1 MRDLPAVTASTLRD
15 PLRPLRSLAARS
27 GRAGTALAGVATV
40 VVLAAVASGYHL
52 WLFVISGI
60 SDGAIYSLAAIG
72 LVLTYKTSGIFNF
85 AIGAQAALSAYLFYM
100 FRITDGLP
108 WPVAALFALLLGGV
122 VVSLI
127 LERIATLLSEA
138 PPVMKVVATIGLL
151 VLLQSALTGHFGP
164 ATLQFKQFL
173 PIAHV
178 SLAGINIQASQ
189 FIVVGVSIAA
199 TIGLYYFFKRRRVG
213 VAMQAVVDD
222 PDLLA
227 LQATSPAMVR
237 RYAWIIGSCFVSI
250 SGMLIAPELGVDVN
264 DMLLLFIAAFGAAAV
279 ASFTSIPV
287 TFGASIAIGI
297 VMNVMSDRLATQPN
311 QVLSEL
317 YTQVPFLVVILAL
330 LFLPKRKLTER
341 AGRRIRKLTPP
352 VRFDRKTVGVA
363 SAAGLL
369 LAVAVPFLVSH
380 AYVDIY
386 TTGLGFSIIL
396 ASLGLVLWTSGQI
409 SLCQVAFAAVGA
421 TTFAHT
427 QSAGLPWLVSLLV
440 AALVALPVGAL
451 VAIPS
456 FRLSGIYLAVATFGV
471 GLLFQNLL
479 YTTFLMFGKTD
490 NLTVSRPRMFGL
502 HTYTDDGYYLTTLA
516 VAVLCMAIV
525 VLVRR
530 SRLGQML
537 RALSDSPIALD
548 AHGADSRITRI
559 SVFCISASMAAVG
572 GALISGVTLVA
583 TGEPTG
589 PFGYFNSLALV
600 AVLAFCWRQPI
611 LSPVIAA
618 FVFEVLKVYSPF
630 SSPTVVKFEGV
641 GFGIL
646 ALAVALAPAV
656 KLPTGGRS
664 SAARTERS
672 PVRARLAVEV
682 GS

>member
-1 MRDLPAVTASTLRD
+1 MTAPILRE
-15 PLRPLRSLAARS
+15 PPTALRSVTSRS
-27 GRAGTALAGVATV
+27 GRSAAGGIAA
-40 VVLAAVASGYHL
+40 LAAVVILAVLASEYKL
-52 WLFVISGI
+52 WLFVINGI

-108 WPVAALFALLLGGV
+108 WPVAALLALILGGLV
-122 VVSLI
+122 ASLV
-127 LERIATLLSEA
+127 LERVASLLSDA

-173 PIAHV
+173 PTSHV
-178 SLAGINIQASQ
+178 TVAGINIQASQ
-189 FIVVGVSIAA
+189 FIVVGVAIAA
-199 TIGLYYFFKRRRVG
+199 TAGLYVFFKRQRVG
-213 VAMQAVVDD
+213 IAMQAVVDD

-227 LQATSPAMVR
+227 LQATSPVTVR
-237 RYAWIIGSCFVSI
+237 RYAWVIGSCFVSI

-264 DMLLLFIAAFGAAAV
+264 DMLLLFITSFGAAAV
-279 ASFTSIPV
+279 AAFTSIPI
-287 TFGASIAIGI
+287 TFGASIVIGI
-297 VMNVMSDRLATQPN
+297 IMNVMSDRLATQSN

-330 LFLPKRKLTER
+330 MILPKRKLTER
-341 AGRRIRKLTPP
+341 AGRRIRKLSPP
-352 VRFDRKTVGVA
+352 HRFDTATVGAA
-363 SAAGLL
+363 SAAGL
-369 LAVAVPFLVSH
+369 AVAITVPFVVPH
-380 AYVDIY
+380 AYLDVY
-386 TTGLGFSIIL
+386 TTGLGFSVIL

-409 SLCQVAFAAVGA
+409 SLCQVAFAAIGA
-421 TTFAHT
+421 TTFAHL
-427 QSAGLPWLVSLLV
+427 QHSGVPWLLSVLL
-440 AALVALPVGAL
+440 AALITLPVGAL

-479 YTTFLMFGKTD
+479 YTTFLLFGQTD
-490 NLTVSRPRMFGL
+490 NQTVSRPHILGL
-502 HTYTDDGYYLTTLA
+502 HTYTDTGYYLTSLA
-516 VAVLCMAIV
+516 VAVVCMGVV

-530 SRLGQML
+530 SRLGLML
-537 RALSDSPIALD
+537 RALSDSPVALD

-559 SVFCISASMAAVG
+559 SVFSISAGLAAVG
-572 GALISGVTLVA
+572 GAIIAGVTLVA

-600 AVLAFCWRQPI
+600 AVLAFCWRQPV

-630 SSPTVVKFEGV
+630 SDATVVKYEGV

-646 ALAVALAPAV
+646 ALVVALGPALR
-656 KLPTGGRS
+656 LPSAGRS
-664 SAARTERS
+664 SAARGERS
-672 PVRARLAVEV
+672 PVADRLLFGLE
-682 GS
+682 G